1 MKKPPGRPKPRP
13 RSGHTLSSQSPAAAG
28 SHIPP
33 NSSLTCDIHISYFT
47 SEKKIQKTS
56 IIKKLTKKTQVQMIS
71 LINSSKHLRNAQIL
85 SENKT
90 FTRLSYPRGNLLGQ
104 SINILISIIHTQ
116 KNLFHQGFLTPF
128 QGSFDL
134 ECACVYVCT
143 HFLNPL

>member
-1 MKKPPGRPKPRP
+1 MKKPPDRPKPRP

-33 NSSLTCDIHISYFT
+33 NSSLTCDIHIYFT

-71 LINSSKHLRNAQIL
+71 LMNSSKHLRNAQIL

-116 KNLFHQGFLTPF
+116 KNLFNQGFLTPF